1 MHCFQDISFRFPA
14 NRPKDRAI
22 LSECP
27 SIHYSIRPDDVPYH
41 PDTSDT
47 KHHSSGRRAFSVQ
60 TFTVSRSYCSSMYP
74 FGRLSSP
81 SRRLSV
87 IDQIRI
93 LSKFNL
99 REECFNRPDDVDSRP
114 DARATNMEI
123 ADLTS
128 TVRMP
133 ALHGPDVR
141 IADMEIAC

>member
-1 MHCFQDISFRFPA
+1 
-14 NRPKDRAI
+14 
-22 LSECP
+22 
-27 SIHYSIRPDDVPYH
+27 VPYH